1 MKITF
6 SPPDISQE
14 EIDSVVSVLKSG
26 WLTTGPKTKE
36 FEKEIAHRCQ
46 NSKAVCLNS
55 ATAALEL
62 TLRLLGIGE
71 GDEVITTPYTY
82 TASASVIKHVG
93 AKIVFADVKKGGIYI
108 DPQAIEK
115 KITQKTKAV
124 IAVDI
129 AGGCPDYNNI
139 KKVLE
144 EKCVQFEPKNELQK
158 RIGRVALIADA
169 AHSFGSNCQGVP
181 VGHLAD
187 FSCFSFH
194 AVKNLVCGEGGSV
207 TWRDFGEGLD
217 EEIYNEF
224 MLWTLHG
231 QNKDALAKS
240 QIGGWRYD
248 IRFLGYKCNMPDIL
262 AALGLAQLKRYNNII
277 AKRKHLIKNY
287 EKKVYVLL
295 GEKVKI
301 LSHQT
306 KSYDSVGHLMIT
318 NIEGITDKTRDAIID
333 YMATQKNV
341 ATNVHYVPLPMHTAY
356 KNLGFKASNYPNSV
370 KAYEN
375 EISLPLFNKLTEPE
389 QDYIVNS
396 LKEAVEKCG

>member
-6 SPPDISQE
+6 SPPDVNE
-14 EIDSVVSVLKSG
+14 NEIASVVSVLKSG

-36 FEKEIAHRCQ
+36 FEREIARRCK

-62 TLRLLGIGE
+62 TLRLLGVGE

-82 TASASVIKHVG
+82 TASASVIDHVG
-93 AKIVFADVKKGGIYI
+93 AKIVFADVKKGSVYI
-108 DPQAIEK
+108 DPQAIEE
-115 KITQKTKAV
+115 KITCNTKAV

-139 KKVLE
+139 KEVLE
-144 EKCVQFEPKNELQK
+144 EKGAEFEPKNELQK
-158 RIGRVALIADA
+158 RIGRIALIADA
-169 AHSFGSNCQGVP
+169 AHSFGSNSNGVP
-181 VGHLAD
+181 IGHLAD

-194 AVKNLVCGEGGSV
+194 AVKNLVCGEGGAV

-217 EEIYNEF
+217 DEIYKEL
-224 MLWTLHG
+224 MLWALHG

-248 IRFLGYKCNMPDIL
+248 IKFLGYKCNMPDIL
-262 AALGLAQLKRYNNII
+262 AALGLAQLERYEDII
-277 AKRKHLIKNY
+277 AKRKYLIENY
-287 EKKVYVLL
+287 EKKIYDLL
-295 GEKVKI
+295 GGKVKI
-301 LSHQT
+301 LPHKT
-306 KSYDSVGHLMIT
+306 KDYDSVGHLMIT

-333 YMATQKNV
+333 YMANQKSV

-356 KNLGFKASNYPNSV
+356 KNLGFKASCYPNSV
-370 KAYEN
+370 EVYEN
-375 EISLPLFNKLTEPE
+375 EISLPLFNKLTELE
-389 QDYIVNS
+389 QDYIVSS
-396 LKEAVEKCG
+396 LKEAIEKCG